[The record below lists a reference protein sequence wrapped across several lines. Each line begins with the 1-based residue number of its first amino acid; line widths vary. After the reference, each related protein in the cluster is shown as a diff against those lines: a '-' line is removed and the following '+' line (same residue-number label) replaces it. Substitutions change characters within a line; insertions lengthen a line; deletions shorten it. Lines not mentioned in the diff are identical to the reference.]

1 MLSGFKQFI
10 MRGNVVDLAVGVVIG
25 GAFGAVVGSLTK
37 DLLTPLIGV
46 LVGKPDFSAIKAGPL
61 LVGNFL
67 NAAVGFLLVAFA
79 IYFFVVLP
87 MNAVTARMNKGQAP
101 PAPTTKPCKECLSD
115 IPIAARRCS
124 HCAQPVA

>member
-1 MLSGFKQFI
+1 MLSGFRQFI

-25 GAFGAVVGSLTK
+25 GAFGAVVASLTK

-67 NAAVGFLLVAFA
+67 NAAVGFMLVAFA

-101 PAPTTKPCKECLSD
+101 PAPTTKPCKECLSE